1 MILKD
6 LITDVLDA
14 ADGTEIGKFISKK
27 NPSIKSITRANKDL
41 TMTFPV
47 MVSNTVDPVSAQLV
61 ARALERKFVTLT
73 QMLLSAISI
82 TSSKDAIDHLKNVHA
97 NLDLSSFFDVDD
109 YLAVSEES
117 TAMHIF
123 DADTVKA
130 VYEAFRQERLRAK
143 PVNHL
148 ITRPQ
153 TPVRPMK
160 EEFGEEYSDSLLT
173 SLGKA
178 RFAKAIDNGEFDPL
192 MKQYGQGKSLGQASR
207 DRERQT
213 RRELDQANKQNAD
226 LKNQHDAEIR
236 SLNKKYDDRE
246 ARHHRF
252 ASRALDR
259 YNNLRKTNSNLQ
271 SRIDALSAVRANNL
285 AKITKDQMDYKK
297 ANELQPTLLQIQ
309 FISTNDN
316 NDPITVDAYVGIKS
330 KIYCVD
336 SADIANHIVSK
347 RSYNFSLY
355 NLIKATS
362 GEIEFWRDFV
372 FAIKKAKIDAVSNT
386 NRGSSSKLWKVL
398 ERRALASKINR
409 FMSLRNDATAI
420 TTLVVSA
427 YDVEMLRKM
436 EDIDISNSRVA
447 RKLMDDYNLVGIVIV
462 DDSTESAKFIFDTGD
477 DEYEPYTFKTLK
489 REDKM
494 DYKQMIQLLA
504 GGR

>member
-6 LITDVLDA
+6 LITDVLDV
-14 ADGTEIGKFISKK
+14 ADNSEIGKFISKK

-47 MVSNTVDPVSAQLV
+47 MASNTVDPASAQLV
-61 ARALERKFVTLT
+61 GRALERKFVTLT

-82 TSSKDAIDHLKNVHA
+82 TSSKDAIDHLKNVHS

-109 YLAVSEES
+109 YLAISQEA
-117 TAMHIF
+117 TANHIF
-123 DADTVKA
+123 DAAEIKA
-130 VYEAFRQERLRAK
+130 VYEAFKQDRLHAKPINHLHESLMDDMMDRMRQDPKFNANVADARFNNLSDEDKARAVNLLNTDTATRNRDLTRQNRTLTQQLNDIERNEGRLRR
-143 PVNHL
+143 N
-148 ITRPQ
+148 
-153 TPVRPMK
+153 
-160 EEFGEEYSDSLLT
+160 F
-173 SLGKA
+173 A
-178 RFAKAIDNGEFDPL
+178 RTQSQSNRRINALQQNNNNL
-192 MKQYGQGKSLGQASR
+192 QAR
-207 DRERQT
+207 
-213 RRELDQANKQNAD
+213 LDDIHNN
-226 LKNQHDAEIR
+226 
-236 SLNKKYDDRE
+236 
-246 ARHHRF
+246 
-252 ASRALDR
+252 SRAGLT
-259 YNNLRKTNSNLQ
+259 K
-271 SRIDALSAVRANNL
+271 L
-285 AKITKDQMDYKK
+285 AKDQDYKK

-316 NDPITVDAYVGIKS
+316 NDPITVDAYVGIKT

-398 ERRALASKINR
+398 ERRAIASKLNR
-409 FMSLRNDATAI
+409 FMSARNDATAI
-420 TTLVVSA
+420 TTLMMSA

-436 EDIDISNSRVA
+436 EDIDISDSRVA

-477 DEYEPYTFKTLK
+477 DEYETYTFRTLK
-489 REDKM
+489 RDDKM

-504 GGR
+504 GGK

>member
-14 ADGTEIGKFISKK
+14 ADGTEVGKFISKK

-47 MVSNTVDPVSAQLV
+47 MVSNTVDPASAQLV
-61 ARALERKFVTLT
+61 SRALERKFVTLT

-82 TSSKDAIDHLKNVHA
+82 TNSKDAIDHLKNIHA
-97 NLDLSSFFDVDD
+97 NLDLTSFFDVDD
-109 YLAVSEES
+109 YLAVSQEA
-117 TAMHIF
+117 TANHIF
-123 DADTVKA
+123 DATEVKA
-130 VYEAFRQERLRAK
+130 VYEVFRQERLRAK
-143 PVNHL
+143 PLNHL
-148 ITRPQ
+148 H
-153 TPVRPMK
+153 
-160 EEFGEEYSDSLLT
+160 EFLSKDVTDAIAKQPGVAKNLSIKQWNGLSDDD
-173 SLGKA
+173 KA
-178 RFAKAIDNGEFDPL
+178 RVMRHYNSPTVT
-192 MKQYGQGKSLGQASR
+192 QNR
-207 DRERQT
+207 DLERQL
-213 RRELDQANKQNAD
+213 RAADQERNRLTN
-226 LKNQHDAEIR
+226 NF
-236 SLNKKYDDRE
+236 
-246 ARHHRF
+246 AR
-252 ASRALDR
+252 SRAMQNRRINAVQAD
-259 YNNLRKTNSNLQ
+259 NDALQ
-271 SRIDALSAVRANNL
+271 ARIDDLTAVRTNGISHL
-285 AKITKDQMDYKK
+285 AKDQDYKK

-316 NDPITVDAYVGIKS
+316 NDPITVDAYVGIKT

-409 FMSLRNDATAI
+409 FMSARNDATAI
-420 TTLVVSA
+420 TTLMVSA

-436 EDIDISNSRVA
+436 EDIDISDSRVA

-462 DDSTESAKFIFDTGD
+462 DDSTESAKIIFDTGD

-489 REDKM
+489 RDDKM

-504 GGR
+504 GGK

>member
-6 LITDVLDA
+6 LITDVLDV
-14 ADGTEIGKFISKK
+14 ADNSEIGKFISKK

-47 MVSNTVDPVSAQLV
+47 MVSNTVDPASAQLV
-61 ARALERKFVTLT
+61 SRALERKFVTLT

-82 TSSKDAIDHLKNVHA
+82 TSSKDAIDHLKNVHS
-97 NLDLSSFFDVDD
+97 NLDLSSLFDVDD
-109 YLAVSEES
+109 YLAISQEA
-117 TAMHIF
+117 TANHIF
-123 DADTVKA
+123 DAAEIKA
-130 VYEAFRQERLRAK
+130 VYETFRQERLHAK
-143 PVNHL
+143 PLSHL
-148 ITRPQ
+148 H
-153 TPVRPMK
+153 
-160 EEFGEEYSDSLLT
+160 EFLSKDVTDAIARQPRVAGNIANRKFNDLSDED
-173 SLGKA
+173 
-178 RFAKAIDNGEFDPL
+178 KAIAMNYYGSDTVTRNKALE
-192 MKQYGQGKSLGQASR
+192 KQNKSLTQQLK
-207 DRERQT
+207 DIER
-213 RRELDQANKQNAD
+213 ANSKLSN
-226 LKNQHDAEIR
+226 
-236 SLNKKYDDRE
+236 S
-246 ARHHRF
+246 
-252 ASRALDR
+252 
-259 YNNLRKTNSNLQ
+259 NSNLQ
-271 SRIDALSAVRANNL
+271 SRLDDIRNNSRAGL
-285 AKITKDQMDYKK
+285 VKLGKDQDYKK

-316 NDPITVDAYVGIKS
+316 NDPITVDAYVGIKT

-409 FMSLRNDATAI
+409 FMSARNDATAI
-420 TTLVVSA
+420 TTLMMSA

-436 EDIDISNSRVA
+436 EDIDISDSRVA

-462 DDSTESAKFIFDTGD
+462 DDSTESAKIIFDTGD

-489 REDKM
+489 RDDKM

-504 GGR
+504 GGK

>member
-14 ADGTEIGKFISKK
+14 ADGTEIGKFVSKK

-82 TSSKDAIDHLKNVHA
+82 TSSKDAIDHLKNIHA

-109 YLAVSEES
+109 YLAVSEEA

-143 PVNHL
+143 PLNHL
-148 ITRPQ
+148 HEFLSKDVTDAIAKQPGVATNLAIKQ
-153 TPVRPMK
+153 WNDLDDDGKVRVMRYYNSPTVTKNK
-160 EEFGEEYSDSLLT
+160 EYEKKLSAADQEKNRLT
-173 SLGKA
+173 SN
-178 RFAKAIDNGEFDPL
+178 FAK
-192 MKQYGQGKSLGQASR
+192 
-207 DRERQT
+207 
-213 RRELDQANKQNAD
+213 
-226 LKNQHDAEIR
+226 
-236 SLNKKYDDRE
+236 
-246 ARHHRF
+246 
-252 ASRALDR
+252 SRAMQNR
-259 YNNLRKTNSNLQ
+259 KMNNIQAANDALQ
-271 SRIDALSAVRANNL
+271 ARIDDLTAVRANRIS
-285 AKITKDQMDYKK
+285 KVTKDQMDYKK

>member
-6 LITDVLDA
+6 LITDVLDV
-14 ADGTEIGKFISKK
+14 ADNSEIGKFISKK

-47 MVSNTVDPVSAQLV
+47 MVSNTVDPASAQLV
-61 ARALERKFVTLT
+61 SRALERKFVTLT

-82 TSSKDAIDHLKNVHA
+82 TSSKDAIDHLKNVHS
-97 NLDLSSFFDVDD
+97 NLDLSSLFDVDD
-109 YLAVSEES
+109 YLAVSQEA
-117 TAMHIF
+117 TANHIF
-123 DADTVKA
+123 DAAEIKA
-130 VYEAFRQERLRAK
+130 VYEAFRQERLHAK
-143 PVNHL
+143 PINHL
-148 ITRPQ
+148 RESLMDDMMDRMRQDPKFNANIADARFN
-153 TPVRPMK
+153 K
-160 EEFGEEYSDSLLT
+160 LSDED
-173 SLGKA
+173 KA
-178 RFAKAIDNGEFDPL
+178 RAVNLLNTDTATRNRDLTRQNKTLTQQLNDIERNEGRMRRNFART
-192 MKQYGQGKSLGQASR
+192 QAQSNR
-207 DRERQT
+207 RINDLRQSN
-213 RRELDQANKQNAD
+213 D
-226 LKNQHDAEIR
+226 
-236 SLNKKYDDRE
+236 
-246 ARHHRF
+246 
-252 ASRALDR
+252 
-259 YNNLRKTNSNLQ
+259 NLQ
-271 SRIDALSAVRANNL
+271 SRLDDIRNNTRAGLTKL
-285 AKITKDQMDYKK
+285 AKDQDYKK

-316 NDPITVDAYVGIKS
+316 NDPITVDAYVGIKT

-386 NRGSSSKLWKVL
+386 HRGSSSKLWKVL

-409 FMSLRNDATAI
+409 FMSARNDATAI
-420 TTLVVSA
+420 TTLMVSA

-436 EDIDISNSRVA
+436 EDIDISDSRVA

-462 DDSTESAKFIFDTGD
+462 DDSTESAKIIFDTGD

-489 REDKM
+489 RDDKM

-504 GGR
+504 GGK

>member
-14 ADGTEIGKFISKK
+14 ADGTEVGKFISKK

-47 MVSNTVDPVSAQLV
+47 MVSNTVDPASAQLV
-61 ARALERKFVTLT
+61 SRALERKFVTLT

-82 TSSKDAIDHLKNVHA
+82 TNSKDAIDHLKNIHA
-97 NLDLSSFFDVDD
+97 NLDLTSFFDVDD
-109 YLAVSEES
+109 YLAVSQEA
-117 TAMHIF
+117 TANHIF
-123 DADTVKA
+123 DADTIKA
-130 VYEAFRQERLRAK
+130 VYESFRQERLHSK
-143 PVNHL
+143 PLNHL
-148 ITRPQ
+148 RESLMDDMMDRMRQDPKFNAN
-153 TPVRPMK
+153 VADAR
-160 EEFGEEYSDSLLT
+160 FNNLSDDD
-173 SLGKA
+173 KA
-178 RFAKAIDNGEFDPL
+178 RAVNLLNTDAATRNRDLTRQNRTLTQQLNDIERNEGRMRRNFART
-192 MKQYGQGKSLGQASR
+192 QAQSNR
-207 DRERQT
+207 RINDLRQ
-213 RRELDQANKQNAD
+213 
-226 LKNQHDAEIR
+226 
-236 SLNKKYDDRE
+236 S
-246 ARHHRF
+246 
-252 ASRALDR
+252 
-259 YNNLRKTNSNLQ
+259 NNNLQ
-271 SRIDALSAVRANNL
+271 SRLDDIRNNTRAGLTKL
-285 AKITKDQMDYKK
+285 AKDQDYKK

-316 NDPITVDAYVGIKS
+316 NDPITVDAYVGIKT

-386 NRGSSSKLWKVL
+386 HRGSSSKLWKVL

-409 FMSLRNDATAI
+409 FMSARNDATAI
-420 TTLVVSA
+420 TTLMVSA

-436 EDIDISNSRVA
+436 EDIDISDSRVA

-462 DDSTESAKFIFDTGD
+462 DDSTESAKIIFDTGD

-489 REDKM
+489 RDDKM

-504 GGR
+504 GGK

>member
-14 ADGTEIGKFISKK
+14 ADGTEVGKFISKK

-47 MVSNTVDPVSAQLV
+47 MVSNTVDPASAQLV
-61 ARALERKFVTLT
+61 SRALERKFVTLT

-82 TSSKDAIDHLKNVHA
+82 TNSKDAIDHLKNIHA
-97 NLDLSSFFDVDD
+97 NLDLTSFFDVDD
-109 YLAVSEES
+109 YLAVSQEA
-117 TAMHIF
+117 TANHIF
-123 DADTVKA
+123 DADTIKA
-130 VYEAFRQERLRAK
+130 VYEAFRQERLHAK
-143 PVNHL
+143 PLNHL
-148 ITRPQ
+148 R
-153 TPVRPMK
+153 
-160 EEFGEEYSDSLLT
+160 ESLMDDMM
-173 SLGKA
+173 A
-178 RFAKAIDNGEFDPL
+178 QMRQDPNFNTAV
-192 MKQYGQGKSLGQASR
+192 ASN
-207 DRERQT
+207 T
-213 RRELDQANKQNAD
+213 
-226 LKNQHDAEIR
+226 
-236 SLNKKYDDRE
+236 
-246 ARHHRF
+246 F
-252 ASRALDR
+252 
-259 YNNLRKTNSNLQ
+259 NNLSDDDKLRAVRMLDTDTATRNRDLSNQNRDLNQRLRDIERNEGRMRRNFARTQAQSNRRINDLRQSNNNLQ
-271 SRIDALSAVRANNL
+271 SRLDDIRNNTRAGL
-285 AKITKDQMDYKK
+285 AKLGKDQDYKK

-316 NDPITVDAYVGIKS
+316 NDPITVDAYVGIKT

-386 NRGSSSKLWKVL
+386 HRGSSSKLWKVL

-409 FMSLRNDATAI
+409 FMSARNDATAI
-420 TTLVVSA
+420 TTLMMSA

-436 EDIDISNSRVA
+436 EDIDISDSRVA

-462 DDSTESAKFIFDTGD
+462 DDSTESAKIIFDTGD

-489 REDKM
+489 RDDKM

-504 GGR
+504 GGK

>member
-6 LITDVLDA
+6 LITDVLDV
-14 ADGTEIGKFISKK
+14 ADNSEIGKFISKK

-47 MVSNTVDPVSAQLV
+47 MASNTVDPASAQLV
-61 ARALERKFVTLT
+61 SRALERKFVTLT

-82 TSSKDAIDHLKNVHA
+82 TNSKDAIDHLKNVHS
-97 NLDLSSFFDVDD
+97 NLDLSSLFDVDD
-109 YLAVSEES
+109 YLAVSQEA
-117 TAMHIF
+117 TANHIF
-123 DADTVKA
+123 DATEIKA
-130 VYEAFRQERLRAK
+130 VYEAFRQERLHAK
-143 PVNHL
+143 PINHL
-148 ITRPQ
+148 RESLMDDMMSRMRKDPKFNTAIANKKFNDLPDEDK
-153 TPVRPMK
+153 VRAVK
-160 EEFGEEYSDSLLT
+160 LLNT
-173 SLGKA
+173 DTASRNKA
-178 RFAKAIDNGEFDPL
+178 LE
-192 MKQYGQGKSLGQASR
+192 KQNKSLTQQLKDIER
-207 DRERQT
+207 DNSK
-213 RRELDQANKQNAD
+213 L
-226 LKNQHDAEIR
+226 
-236 SLNKKYDDRE
+236 S
-246 ARHHRF
+246 
-252 ASRALDR
+252 
-259 YNNLRKTNSNLQ
+259 NSNSSLQ
-271 SRIDALSAVRANNL
+271 SRLDDIRNNTRAGLTKL
-285 AKITKDQMDYKK
+285 AKDQDYKK

-316 NDPITVDAYVGIKS
+316 NDPITVDAYVGIKT

-409 FMSLRNDATAI
+409 FMSARNDATAI
-420 TTLVVSA
+420 TTLMVSA

-436 EDIDISNSRVA
+436 EDIDISDSRVA

-462 DDSTESAKFIFDTGD
+462 DDSTESAKIIFDTGD

-489 REDKM
+489 RDDKM

-504 GGR
+504 GGK

>member
-6 LITDVLDA
+6 LITDVLDV
-14 ADGTEIGKFISKK
+14 ADNSEIGKFISKK

-47 MVSNTVDPVSAQLV
+47 MASNTVDPASAQLV
-61 ARALERKFVTLT
+61 SRALERKFVTLT

-82 TSSKDAIDHLKNVHA
+82 TSSKDAIDHLKNVHS
-97 NLDLSSFFDVDD
+97 NLDLSSLFDVDD
-109 YLAVSEES
+109 YLAISQEA
-117 TAMHIF
+117 TANHIF
-123 DADTVKA
+123 DADTIKA
-130 VYEAFRQERLRAK
+130 VYESFRQERLHAK
-143 PVNHL
+143 PINHL
-148 ITRPQ
+148 RESLMDDMMSRTRKDPKFNTAITNKKFNDLPDEDK
-153 TPVRPMK
+153 VRAVK
-160 EEFGEEYSDSLLT
+160 LLNT
-173 SLGKA
+173 DTASRNKA
-178 RFAKAIDNGEFDPL
+178 LE
-192 MKQYGQGKSLGQASR
+192 KQNKSLTQQLKDIER
-207 DRERQT
+207 DNSK
-213 RRELDQANKQNAD
+213 L
-226 LKNQHDAEIR
+226 
-236 SLNKKYDDRE
+236 S
-246 ARHHRF
+246 
-252 ASRALDR
+252 
-259 YNNLRKTNSNLQ
+259 NSNSSLQ
-271 SRIDALSAVRANNL
+271 SRLDDIRNNTRAGLVKL
-285 AKITKDQMDYKK
+285 AKDQDYKK

-316 NDPITVDAYVGIKS
+316 NDPITVDAYVGIKT

-386 NRGSSSKLWKVL
+386 HRGSSSKLWKVL

-409 FMSLRNDATAI
+409 FMSARNDATAI
-420 TTLVVSA
+420 TTLMVSA

-436 EDIDISNSRVA
+436 EDIDISDSRVA

-462 DDSTESAKFIFDTGD
+462 DDSTESAKIIFDTGD

-489 REDKM
+489 RDDKM

-504 GGR
+504 GGK

>member
-14 ADGTEIGKFISKK
+14 ADGTEIGKFVSKK

-143 PVNHL
+143 PINHL
-148 ITRPQ
+148 RESLMDDMMAQMRQNSDFNTAVVNNRFNNLSDNDKLRAVRLIDTDTATRNRDLHNQ
-153 TPVRPMK
+153 NRDLTHQVR
-160 EEFGEEYSDSLLT
+160 
-173 SLGKA
+173 
-178 RFAKAIDNGEFDPL
+178 
-192 MKQYGQGKSLGQASR
+192 
-207 DRERQT
+207 
-213 RRELDQANKQNAD
+213 D
-226 LKNQHDAEIR
+226 LRGN
-236 SLNKKYDDRE
+236 E
-246 ARHHRF
+246 ARMRGNF
-252 ASRALDR
+252 TRNQRRMNDRMRALQQS
-259 YNNLRKTNSNLQ
+259 NNNLQ
-271 SRIDALSAVRANNL
+271 SRLDDMRNNTRAGL
-285 AKITKDQMDYKK
+285 ANVSKDQMDYKK
-297 ANELQPTLLQIQ
+297 ANELQPTLLKIQ

>member
-14 ADGTEIGKFISKK
+14 ADGTEVGKFISKK

-47 MVSNTVDPVSAQLV
+47 MVSNTVDPASAQLV
-61 ARALERKFVTLT
+61 SRALERKFVTLT

-82 TSSKDAIDHLKNVHA
+82 TSSKDAIDHLKNIHS
-97 NLDLSSFFDVDD
+97 NLDLTSLFDVDD
-109 YLAVSEES
+109 YLAVSQEA
-117 TAMHIF
+117 TANHIF
-123 DADTVKA
+123 DAVEVKA

-143 PVNHL
+143 PINHL

-153 TPVRPMK
+153 TPTRPMK
-160 EEFGEEYSDSLLT
+160 EEFGEEYTKDQLNA
-173 SLGKA
+173 LGTALALKDIKDGKHDFSGYFQGRTQVRDA
-178 RFAKAIDNGEFDPL
+178 R
-192 MKQYGQGKSLGQASR
+192 LGQHRAEHERDAARQQALANDERARRIVQAGSR
-207 DRERQT
+207 
-213 RRELDQANKQNAD
+213 
-226 LKNQHDAEIR
+226 
-236 SLNKKYDDRE
+236 
-246 ARHHRF
+246 
-252 ASRALDR
+252 R
-259 YNNLRKTNSNLQ
+259 YNRMRQDRDNLQ
-271 SRIDALSAVRANNL
+271 SRIDDLTAVRTNGISHL
-285 AKITKDQMDYKK
+285 AKDQDYKK

-316 NDPITVDAYVGIKS
+316 NDPITVDAYVGIKT

-386 NRGSSSKLWKVL
+386 HRGSSSKLWKVL

-409 FMSLRNDATAI
+409 FMSARNDATAI
-420 TTLVVSA
+420 TTLMVSA

-436 EDIDISNSRVA
+436 EDIDISDSRVA

-462 DDSTESAKFIFDTGD
+462 DDSTESAKIIFDTGD

-489 REDKM
+489 RDDKM

-504 GGR
+504 GGK

>member
-82 TSSKDAIDHLKNVHA
+82 TSSKDAIDHLKNIHA

-109 YLAVSEES
+109 YLAVSEEA

-143 PVNHL
+143 PINHL
-148 ITRPQ
+148 NTRPQ
-153 TPVRPMK
+153 TPTRPMK
-160 EEFGEEYSDSLLT
+160 EEFGEEYTDSQLDA
-173 SLGKA
+173 LGRA
-178 RFAKAIDNGEFDPL
+178 LAIRDIQNGEHNFATYMHGRTQIKDARL
-192 MKQYGQGKSLGQASR
+192 AQHKAEHDRDAAQQRANDNDERARRIVQAGSRRYNRMRNSR
-207 DRERQT
+207 D
-213 RRELDQANKQNAD
+213 A
-226 LKNQHDAEIR
+226 
-236 SLNKKYDDRE
+236 
-246 ARHHRF
+246 
-252 ASRALDR
+252 
-259 YNNLRKTNSNLQ
+259 LQ
-271 SRIDALSAVRANNL
+271 SRVDDLTAVRAN
-285 AKITKDQMDYKK
+285 KISKVTKDQMDYKK

-336 SADIANHIVSK
+336 SVDIANHIVSK

>member
-82 TSSKDAIDHLKNVHA
+82 TSSKDAIDHLKNIHA

-109 YLAVSEES
+109 YLAVSEEA

-143 PVNHL
+143 PINHL
-148 ITRPQ
+148 ITKLQ

-160 EEFGEEYSDSLLT
+160 EEFGEEYTDSQLDA
-173 SLGKA
+173 LGRALAIKNIQAGKYDFSKYYHGSNQLRDARYKQHKA
-178 RFAKAIDNGEFDPL
+178 EHERDAAQQQAADNDERARRIV
-192 MKQYGQGKSLGQASR
+192 QAGSRRYNSMRQSR
-207 DRERQT
+207 D
-213 RRELDQANKQNAD
+213 
-226 LKNQHDAEIR
+226 
-236 SLNKKYDDRE
+236 
-246 ARHHRF
+246 
-252 ASRALDR
+252 
-259 YNNLRKTNSNLQ
+259 NLQ
-271 SRIDALSAVRANNL
+271 SRVDALTNVRTSGISYL
-285 AKITKDQMDYKK
+285 AKDQDYKK
-297 ANELQPTLLQIQ
+297 SNELQPTLLQIQ

-336 SADIANHIVSK
+336 SADIANHIISK

>member
-14 ADGTEIGKFISKK
+14 ADGTEVGKFISKK

-47 MVSNTVDPVSAQLV
+47 MASNTVDPASAQLV
-61 ARALERKFVTLT
+61 SRALERKFVTLT

-82 TSSKDAIDHLKNVHA
+82 TSSKDAIDHLKNVHS
-97 NLDLSSFFDVDD
+97 NLDLSGLFDVDD
-109 YLAVSEES
+109 YLAVSQEA
-117 TAMHIF
+117 TANHIF
-123 DADTVKA
+123 DATEIKA

-143 PVNHL
+143 PLNHL
-148 ITRPQ
+148 H
-153 TPVRPMK
+153 
-160 EEFGEEYSDSLLT
+160 EFLSKDVTDAIAKQPSVAKNLNIKQWNGLSDDD
-173 SLGKA
+173 KA
-178 RFAKAIDNGEFDPL
+178 RVMRHYNSPTVTQNKDL
-192 MKQYGQGKSLGQASR
+192 
-207 DRERQT
+207 ERQL
-213 RRELDQANKQNAD
+213 RAADQERNRLTN
-226 LKNQHDAEIR
+226 NF
-236 SLNKKYDDRE
+236 
-246 ARHHRF
+246 AR
-252 ASRALDR
+252 SRAMQNRRINAVQAD
-259 YNNLRKTNSNLQ
+259 NDALQ
-271 SRIDALSAVRANNL
+271 ARIDDLTAVRTNGISHL
-285 AKITKDQMDYKK
+285 AKDQDYKK

-316 NDPITVDAYVGIKS
+316 NDPITVDAYVGIKT

-386 NRGSSSKLWKVL
+386 HRGSSSKLWKVL

-409 FMSLRNDATAI
+409 FMSARNDATAI
-420 TTLVVSA
+420 TTLMVSA

-436 EDIDISNSRVA
+436 EDIDISDSRVA

-462 DDSTESAKFIFDTGD
+462 DDSTESAKIIFDTGD

-489 REDKM
+489 RDDKM

-504 GGR
+504 GGK

>member
-6 LITDVLDA
+6 LITDVLDV
-14 ADGTEIGKFISKK
+14 ADNSEIGKFISKK

-47 MVSNTVDPVSAQLV
+47 MVSNTVDPASAQLV
-61 ARALERKFVTLT
+61 SRALERKFVTLT

-82 TSSKDAIDHLKNVHA
+82 TSSKDAIDHLKNVHS
-97 NLDLSSFFDVDD
+97 NLDLSSLFDVDD
-109 YLAVSEES
+109 YLAISQEA
-117 TAMHIF
+117 TANHIF
-123 DADTVKA
+123 DAAEIKA
-130 VYEAFRQERLRAK
+130 VYEAFRQERLHAK
-143 PVNHL
+143 PLSHL
-148 ITRPQ
+148 H
-153 TPVRPMK
+153 
-160 EEFGEEYSDSLLT
+160 EFLSKDVTDAIARQPRVAGNIANRKFNDLSDED
-173 SLGKA
+173 KA
-178 RFAKAIDNGEFDPL
+178 RAMNYYGSDTVTRNKALE
-192 MKQYGQGKSLGQASR
+192 KQNKSLTQQLK
-207 DRERQT
+207 DIER
-213 RRELDQANKQNAD
+213 ANSKLSN
-226 LKNQHDAEIR
+226 
-236 SLNKKYDDRE
+236 S
-246 ARHHRF
+246 
-252 ASRALDR
+252 
-259 YNNLRKTNSNLQ
+259 NSNLQ
-271 SRIDALSAVRANNL
+271 SRLDDIRNNSRAGL
-285 AKITKDQMDYKK
+285 VKLGKDQDYKK

-316 NDPITVDAYVGIKS
+316 NDPITVDAYVGIKT

-398 ERRALASKINR
+398 ERSALASKINR
-409 FMSLRNDATAI
+409 FMSARNDATAI
-420 TTLVVSA
+420 TTLMMSA

-436 EDIDISNSRVA
+436 EDIDISDSRVA

-462 DDSTESAKFIFDTGD
+462 DDSTESAKIIFDTGD

-489 REDKM
+489 RDDKM

-504 GGR
+504 GGK

>member
-109 YLAVSEES
+109 YLAVSEEA

-143 PVNHL
+143 PLNHL
-148 ITRPQ
+148 H
-153 TPVRPMK
+153 
-160 EEFGEEYSDSLLT
+160 EFLSKDVTDAIAKQPSVANNLAVKQWNDLSDDD
-173 SLGKA
+173 KA
-178 RFAKAIDNGEFDPL
+178 RVMKHYNSPTVTQNRDYERRLRAADQERNRLTNNFA
-192 MKQYGQGKSLGQASR
+192 R
-207 DRERQT
+207 
-213 RRELDQANKQNAD
+213 
-226 LKNQHDAEIR
+226 
-236 SLNKKYDDRE
+236 
-246 ARHHRF
+246 
-252 ASRALDR
+252 SRAMQNRRINDIQAA
-259 YNNLRKTNSNLQ
+259 NNALQ
-271 SRIDALSAVRANNL
+271 ARIDDLTAVRAN
-285 AKITKDQMDYKK
+285 KISKVTKDQMDYKK

>member
-109 YLAVSEES
+109 YLAVSEEA

-123 DADTVKA
+123 DAETVKA

-143 PVNHL
+143 PLNHL
-148 ITRPQ
+148 H
-153 TPVRPMK
+153 
-160 EEFGEEYSDSLLT
+160 EFLSKDVTDAIAKQPGVANNLAIKQWNDLSDDD
-173 SLGKA
+173 KA
-178 RFAKAIDNGEFDPL
+178 RV
-192 MKQYGQGKSLGQASR
+192 MKHYNSPTVTQNRDYERRLRAADQER
-207 DRERQT
+207 DRLT
-213 RRELDQANKQNAD
+213 NNF
-226 LKNQHDAEIR
+226 
-236 SLNKKYDDRE
+236 
-246 ARHHRF
+246 AR
-252 ASRALDR
+252 SRAMQNR
-259 YNNLRKTNSNLQ
+259 RMNNIQAANDALQ
-271 SRIDALSAVRANNL
+271 ARIDDLTAVRAN
-285 AKITKDQMDYKK
+285 KISKVTKDQMDYKK

>member
-14 ADGTEIGKFISKK
+14 ADGTEVGKFISKK

-47 MVSNTVDPVSAQLV
+47 MVSNTVDPASAQLV
-61 ARALERKFVTLT
+61 SRALERKFVTLT

-82 TSSKDAIDHLKNVHA
+82 TSSKDAIDHLKNIHS
-97 NLDLSSFFDVDD
+97 NLDLTSLFDVDD
-109 YLAVSEES
+109 YLAVSQEA
-117 TAMHIF
+117 TANHIF
-123 DADTVKA
+123 DATEIKA

-143 PVNHL
+143 PLNHL
-148 ITRPQ
+148 H
-153 TPVRPMK
+153 
-160 EEFGEEYSDSLLT
+160 EFLSKDVTDAIAKQPGVAKNLSIKQWNGLSDED
-173 SLGKA
+173 KA
-178 RFAKAIDNGEFDPL
+178 RVMRHYNSPTVT
-192 MKQYGQGKSLGQASR
+192 QNR
-207 DRERQT
+207 DLERQL
-213 RRELDQANKQNAD
+213 RAADQERNRLTN
-226 LKNQHDAEIR
+226 NF
-236 SLNKKYDDRE
+236 
-246 ARHHRF
+246 AR
-252 ASRALDR
+252 SRAMQNRRINAVQAD
-259 YNNLRKTNSNLQ
+259 NDALQ
-271 SRIDALSAVRANNL
+271 ARIDDLTAVRTNGISHL
-285 AKITKDQMDYKK
+285 AKDQDYKK

-316 NDPITVDAYVGIKS
+316 NDPITVDAYVGIKT

-386 NRGSSSKLWKVL
+386 HRGSSSKLWKVL

-409 FMSLRNDATAI
+409 FMSARNDATAI
-420 TTLVVSA
+420 TTLMVSA

-436 EDIDISNSRVA
+436 EDIDISDSRVA

-462 DDSTESAKFIFDTGD
+462 DDSTESAKIIFDTGD

-489 REDKM
+489 RDDKM

-504 GGR
+504 GGK

>member
-14 ADGTEIGKFISKK
+14 ADGTEIGKFVSKK

-82 TSSKDAIDHLKNVHA
+82 TSSKDAIDHLKNIHA

-109 YLAVSEES
+109 YLAVSEEA

-143 PVNHL
+143 PINHL

-153 TPVRPMK
+153 TLVRPMK
-160 EEFGEEYSDSLLT
+160 EEFGEEYPDSLLDF
-173 SLGKA
+173 LGRGKM
-178 RFAKAIDNGEFDPL
+178 AKDLADGKYDFKP
-192 MKQYGQGKSLGQASR
+192 YAQGKSVIQKATYAQHKAEHERDAAQQQAADSDERARRIVQAGSRRYNRMRQSR
-207 DRERQT
+207 DNLKT
-213 RRELDQANKQNAD
+213 RVNALTD
-226 LKNQHDAEIR
+226 
-236 SLNKKYDDRE
+236 
-246 ARHHRF
+246 
-252 ASRALDR
+252 
-259 YNNLRKTNSNLQ
+259 
-271 SRIDALSAVRANNL
+271 VRTSGISYL
-285 AKITKDQMDYKK
+285 AKDQDYKK
-297 ANELQPTLLQIQ
+297 SNELQPTLLQIQ
-309 FISTNDN
+309 FISTNEN
-316 NDPITVDAYVGIKS
+316 NDPIKVDAYVGIKS

-489 REDKM
+489 RDDKM

>member
-14 ADGTEIGKFISKK
+14 ADGTEVGKFISKK

-47 MVSNTVDPVSAQLV
+47 MVSNTVDPASAQLV
-61 ARALERKFVTLT
+61 SRALERKFVTLT

-82 TSSKDAIDHLKNVHA
+82 TSSKDAIDHLKNIHS
-97 NLDLSSFFDVDD
+97 NLDLTSLFDVDD
-109 YLAVSEES
+109 YLAVSQEA
-117 TAMHIF
+117 TANHIF
-123 DADTVKA
+123 DAAEIKA
-130 VYEAFRQERLRAK
+130 VYEVFRQEHLRAK
-143 PVNHL
+143 PLNHL
-148 ITRPQ
+148 H
-153 TPVRPMK
+153 
-160 EEFGEEYSDSLLT
+160 EFLSKDVTDAIAKQPGVAKNLSIKQWNGLSDED
-173 SLGKA
+173 KA
-178 RFAKAIDNGEFDPL
+178 RVMRHYNSPTVT
-192 MKQYGQGKSLGQASR
+192 QNR
-207 DRERQT
+207 DLERQL
-213 RRELDQANKQNAD
+213 RAADQERNRLTN
-226 LKNQHDAEIR
+226 NF
-236 SLNKKYDDRE
+236 
-246 ARHHRF
+246 AR
-252 ASRALDR
+252 SRAMQNRRINAVQADNDR
-259 YNNLRKTNSNLQ
+259 LQ
-271 SRIDALSAVRANNL
+271 ARIDDLTAVRTNGISHL
-285 AKITKDQMDYKK
+285 AKDQDYKK

-316 NDPITVDAYVGIKS
+316 NDPITVDAYVGIKT

-409 FMSLRNDATAI
+409 FMSARNDATAI
-420 TTLVVSA
+420 TTLMMSA

-436 EDIDISNSRVA
+436 EDIDISDSRVA

-462 DDSTESAKFIFDTGD
+462 DDSTESAKIIFDTGD

-489 REDKM
+489 RDDKM

-504 GGR
+504 GGK

>member
-6 LITDVLDA
+6 LITDVLDV
-14 ADGTEIGKFISKK
+14 ADNSEIGKFISKK

-47 MVSNTVDPVSAQLV
+47 MVSNTVDPASAQLV
-61 ARALERKFVTLT
+61 SRALERKFVTLT

-82 TSSKDAIDHLKNVHA
+82 TSSKDAIDHLKNVHS
-97 NLDLSSFFDVDD
+97 NLDLSSLFDVDD
-109 YLAVSEES
+109 YLAISQEA
-117 TAMHIF
+117 TANHIF
-123 DADTVKA
+123 DAAEIKA

-143 PVNHL
+143 PLSHL
-148 ITRPQ
+148 H
-153 TPVRPMK
+153 
-160 EEFGEEYSDSLLT
+160 EFLSKDVTDAIARQPRVAGNIANRKFNDLSDED
-173 SLGKA
+173 KA
-178 RFAKAIDNGEFDPL
+178 RAMNY
-192 MKQYGQGKSLGQASR
+192 YGSDTVTRNKSL
-207 DRERQT
+207 E
-213 RRELDQANKQNAD
+213 KQNKSLTQQ
-226 LKNQHDAEIR
+226 LKDIE
-236 SLNKKYDDRE
+236 
-246 ARHHRF
+246 
-252 ASRALDR
+252 RANSKLS
-259 YNNLRKTNSNLQ
+259 NSNSSLQ
-271 SRIDALSAVRANNL
+271 SRLDDIRNNSRADLTKL
-285 AKITKDQMDYKK
+285 AKDQDYKK

-316 NDPITVDAYVGIKS
+316 NDPITVDAYVGIKT

-409 FMSLRNDATAI
+409 FMSARNDATAI
-420 TTLVVSA
+420 TTLMMSA
-427 YDVEMLRKM
+427 YDVEMLRKL
-436 EDIDISNSRVA
+436 EDIDISDSRVA

-462 DDSTESAKFIFDTGD
+462 DDSTESAKIIFDTGD

-489 REDKM
+489 RDDKM

-504 GGR
+504 GGK

>member
-14 ADGTEIGKFISKK
+14 ADGTEVGKFISKK

-47 MVSNTVDPVSAQLV
+47 MVSNTVDPASAQLV
-61 ARALERKFVTLT
+61 SRALERKFVTLT

-82 TSSKDAIDHLKNVHA
+82 TNSKDAIDHLKNIHA
-97 NLDLSSFFDVDD
+97 NLDLTSFFDVDD
-109 YLAVSEES
+109 YLAVSQEA
-117 TAMHIF
+117 TANHIF
-123 DADTVKA
+123 DATEVKA

-143 PVNHL
+143 PINHL
-148 ITRPQ
+148 H
-153 TPVRPMK
+153 
-160 EEFGEEYSDSLLT
+160 ESLMDDMM
-173 SLGKA
+173 A
-178 RFAKAIDNGEFDPL
+178 QMRQDPNFNTAV
-192 MKQYGQGKSLGQASR
+192 ASN
-207 DRERQT
+207 T
-213 RRELDQANKQNAD
+213 
-226 LKNQHDAEIR
+226 
-236 SLNKKYDDRE
+236 
-246 ARHHRF
+246 F
-252 ASRALDR
+252 
-259 YNNLRKTNSNLQ
+259 NNLSDDDKLRAVRMLDTDTATRNRDLSNQNRDLNQRLRDIEHNEGRMRRNFARTQAQSNRRINDLRQSNNNLQ
-271 SRIDALSAVRANNL
+271 SRLDDIRNNTRAGL
-285 AKITKDQMDYKK
+285 AKLGKDQDYKK

-316 NDPITVDAYVGIKS
+316 NDPITVDAYVGIKT

-386 NRGSSSKLWKVL
+386 HRGSSSKLWKVL

-409 FMSLRNDATAI
+409 FMSARNDATAI
-420 TTLVVSA
+420 TTLMVSA

-436 EDIDISNSRVA
+436 EDIDISDSRVA

-462 DDSTESAKFIFDTGD
+462 DDSTESAKIIFDTGD

-489 REDKM
+489 RDDKM

-504 GGR
+504 GGK

>member
-6 LITDVLDA
+6 LITDVLDV
-14 ADGTEIGKFISKK
+14 ADNSEIGKFISKK

-47 MVSNTVDPVSAQLV
+47 MASNTVDPASAQLV
-61 ARALERKFVTLT
+61 SRALERKFVTLT

-82 TSSKDAIDHLKNVHA
+82 TSSKDAIDHLKNVHS
-97 NLDLSSFFDVDD
+97 NLDLSSLFDVDD
-109 YLAVSEES
+109 YLAVSQEA
-117 TAMHIF
+117 TANHIF
-123 DADTVKA
+123 DAAEIKA
-130 VYEAFRQERLRAK
+130 VYEAFRQERLHAK
-143 PVNHL
+143 PLNHL
-148 ITRPQ
+148 HEFNKDITDAIARQPRVAANIANRKFNDL
-153 TPVRPMK
+153 PDEDKVRAMNYYGSDTVSRNK
-160 EEFGEEYSDSLLT
+160 ELS
-173 SLGKA
+173 
-178 RFAKAIDNGEFDPL
+178 RQN
-192 MKQYGQGKSLGQASR
+192 KSLVQQLKDIER
-207 DRERQT
+207 D
-213 RRELDQANKQNAD
+213 NSK
-226 LKNQHDAEIR
+226 
-236 SLNKKYDDRE
+236 LNN
-246 ARHHRF
+246 
-252 ASRALDR
+252 S
-259 YNNLRKTNSNLQ
+259 NSNLQ
-271 SRIDALSAVRANNL
+271 SRLDDIRNNTRAGLVKL
-285 AKITKDQMDYKK
+285 AKDQDYKK

-316 NDPITVDAYVGIKS
+316 NDPITVDAYVGIKT

-386 NRGSSSKLWKVL
+386 HRGSSSKLWKVL

-409 FMSLRNDATAI
+409 FMSARNDATAI
-420 TTLVVSA
+420 TTLMVSA

-436 EDIDISNSRVA
+436 EDIDISDSRVA

-462 DDSTESAKFIFDTGD
+462 DDSTESAKIIFDTGD

-489 REDKM
+489 RDDKM

-504 GGR
+504 GGK

>member
-6 LITDVLDA
+6 LITDVLDV
-14 ADGTEIGKFISKK
+14 ADNSEIGKFISKK

-47 MVSNTVDPVSAQLV
+47 MASNTVDPASAQLV
-61 ARALERKFVTLT
+61 SRALERKFVTLT

-82 TSSKDAIDHLKNVHA
+82 TSSKDAIDHLKNVHS
-97 NLDLSSFFDVDD
+97 NLDLSSLFDVDD
-109 YLAVSEES
+109 YLAISQEA
-117 TAMHIF
+117 TANHIF
-123 DADTVKA
+123 DATEIKA
-130 VYEAFRQERLRAK
+130 VYEAFRQERLHAK
-143 PVNHL
+143 PINHL
-148 ITRPQ
+148 RESLMDDMMSRMRKDPKFNTAITNKKFNDLPDEDK
-153 TPVRPMK
+153 VRAVK
-160 EEFGEEYSDSLLT
+160 LLNT
-173 SLGKA
+173 DTASRNKA
-178 RFAKAIDNGEFDPL
+178 LE
-192 MKQYGQGKSLGQASR
+192 KQNKSLTQQLKDIER
-207 DRERQT
+207 D
-213 RRELDQANKQNAD
+213 NSK
-226 LKNQHDAEIR
+226 
-236 SLNKKYDDRE
+236 LNN
-246 ARHHRF
+246 
-252 ASRALDR
+252 S
-259 YNNLRKTNSNLQ
+259 NSNLQ
-271 SRIDALSAVRANNL
+271 SRLDDIRNNTRAGLTKL
-285 AKITKDQMDYKK
+285 AKDQDYKK

-316 NDPITVDAYVGIKS
+316 NDPITVDAYVGIKT

-386 NRGSSSKLWKVL
+386 HRGSSSKLWKVL

-409 FMSLRNDATAI
+409 FMSARNDATAI
-420 TTLVVSA
+420 TTLMVSA

-436 EDIDISNSRVA
+436 EDIDISDSRVA

-462 DDSTESAKFIFDTGD
+462 DDSTESAKIIFDTGD

-489 REDKM
+489 RDDKM

-504 GGR
+504 GGK

>member
-6 LITDVLDA
+6 LITDVLDV
-14 ADGTEIGKFISKK
+14 ADNSEIGKFISKK

-47 MVSNTVDPVSAQLV
+47 MVSNTVDPASAQLV
-61 ARALERKFVTLT
+61 SRALERKFVTLT

-82 TSSKDAIDHLKNVHA
+82 TSSKDAIDHLKNVHS
-97 NLDLSSFFDVDD
+97 NLDLSSLFDVDD
-109 YLAVSEES
+109 YLAVSQEA
-117 TAMHIF
+117 TANHIF
-123 DADTVKA
+123 DAAEIKA
-130 VYEAFRQERLRAK
+130 VYEAFRQECLHAK
-143 PVNHL
+143 PLSHL
-148 ITRPQ
+148 H
-153 TPVRPMK
+153 
-160 EEFGEEYSDSLLT
+160 EFLSKDVTDAIARQPRVAGNIANRKFNDLPDED
-173 SLGKA
+173 KA
-178 RFAKAIDNGEFDPL
+178 RVMNYYGSDTVTRNKALE
-192 MKQYGQGKSLGQASR
+192 KQNKSLTQQLK
-207 DRERQT
+207 DIER
-213 RRELDQANKQNAD
+213 ANSKLSN
-226 LKNQHDAEIR
+226 
-236 SLNKKYDDRE
+236 S
-246 ARHHRF
+246 
-252 ASRALDR
+252 
-259 YNNLRKTNSNLQ
+259 NSNLQ
-271 SRIDALSAVRANNL
+271 SRLDDIRNNSRAGL
-285 AKITKDQMDYKK
+285 VKLGKDQDYKK

-316 NDPITVDAYVGIKS
+316 NDPITVDAYVGIKT

-386 NRGSSSKLWKVL
+386 HRGSSSKLWKVL

-409 FMSLRNDATAI
+409 FMSARNDATAI
-420 TTLVVSA
+420 TTLMMSA

-436 EDIDISNSRVA
+436 EDIDISDSRVA

-462 DDSTESAKFIFDTGD
+462 DDSTESAKIIFDTGD

-489 REDKM
+489 RDDKM

-504 GGR
+504 GGK

>member
-109 YLAVSEES
+109 YLAVSEEA

-123 DADTVKA
+123 DAETVKA
-130 VYEAFRQERLRAK
+130 VYEAFRQERLHAK
-143 PVNHL
+143 PLNHL
-148 ITRPQ
+148 H
-153 TPVRPMK
+153 
-160 EEFGEEYSDSLLT
+160 EFLSKDVTDAIAKQPGVANNLAIKQWNDLSDDD
-173 SLGKA
+173 KA
-178 RFAKAIDNGEFDPL
+178 RV
-192 MKQYGQGKSLGQASR
+192 MKHYNSPTVTQNRDYERRLRAADQER
-207 DRERQT
+207 DRLT
-213 RRELDQANKQNAD
+213 NNF
-226 LKNQHDAEIR
+226 
-236 SLNKKYDDRE
+236 
-246 ARHHRF
+246 AR
-252 ASRALDR
+252 SRAMQNR
-259 YNNLRKTNSNLQ
+259 KMNNIQAANDALQ
-271 SRIDALSAVRANNL
+271 ARIDDLTAVRAN
-285 AKITKDQMDYKK
+285 KISKVTKDQMDYKK

>member
-6 LITDVLDA
+6 LITDVLDV
-14 ADGTEIGKFISKK
+14 ADNSEIGKFISKK

-47 MVSNTVDPVSAQLV
+47 MVSNTVDPASAQLV
-61 ARALERKFVTLT
+61 SRALERKFVTLT

-82 TSSKDAIDHLKNVHA
+82 TSSKDAIDHLKNVHS
-97 NLDLSSFFDVDD
+97 NLDLSGLFDVDD
-109 YLAVSEES
+109 YLAVSQEA
-117 TAMHIF
+117 TANHIF

-130 VYEAFRQERLRAK
+130 VYEAFRQERLQAK
-143 PVNHL
+143 PLNHL
-148 ITRPQ
+148 RESLMDDMMDRMRQDPKFNAN
-153 TPVRPMK
+153 VADAR
-160 EEFGEEYSDSLLT
+160 FNNLSDDD
-173 SLGKA
+173 KA
-178 RFAKAIDNGEFDPL
+178 RAVNLLNTDTATRNRDLTRQNRTLTQQLNDIERNEGRMRRNFARTQSQSNKRIKDL
-192 MKQYGQGKSLGQASR
+192 
-207 DRERQT
+207 RQSN
-213 RRELDQANKQNAD
+213 D
-226 LKNQHDAEIR
+226 
-236 SLNKKYDDRE
+236 
-246 ARHHRF
+246 
-252 ASRALDR
+252 
-259 YNNLRKTNSNLQ
+259 NLQ
-271 SRIDALSAVRANNL
+271 SRLDDIRNNTRAGLTKL
-285 AKITKDQMDYKK
+285 AKDQDYKK

-316 NDPITVDAYVGIKS
+316 NDPITVDAYVGIKT

-386 NRGSSSKLWKVL
+386 HRGSSSKLWKVL

-409 FMSLRNDATAI
+409 FMSARNDATAI
-420 TTLVVSA
+420 TTLMVSA

-436 EDIDISNSRVA
+436 EDIDISDSRVA

-462 DDSTESAKFIFDTGD
+462 DDSTESAKIIFDTGD

-489 REDKM
+489 RDDKM

-504 GGR
+504 GGK

>member
-6 LITDVLDA
+6 LITDVLDV
-14 ADGTEIGKFISKK
+14 ADNSEIGKFISKK

-47 MVSNTVDPVSAQLV
+47 MVSNTVDPASAQLV
-61 ARALERKFVTLT
+61 SRALERKFVTLT

-82 TSSKDAIDHLKNVHA
+82 TSSKDAIDHLKNVHS
-97 NLDLSSFFDVDD
+97 NLDLSSLFDVDD
-109 YLAVSEES
+109 YLAVSQEA
-117 TAMHIF
+117 TANHIF
-123 DADTVKA
+123 DAAEIKA
-130 VYEAFRQERLRAK
+130 VYEAFRQERLHAK
-143 PVNHL
+143 PLSHL
-148 ITRPQ
+148 H
-153 TPVRPMK
+153 
-160 EEFGEEYSDSLLT
+160 EFLSKDVTDAIARQPRVAGNIANRKFNDLPDED
-173 SLGKA
+173 KA
-178 RFAKAIDNGEFDPL
+178 RVMNYYGSDTVTRNKALE
-192 MKQYGQGKSLGQASR
+192 KQNKSLTQQLK
-207 DRERQT
+207 DIER
-213 RRELDQANKQNAD
+213 ANSKLSN
-226 LKNQHDAEIR
+226 
-236 SLNKKYDDRE
+236 S
-246 ARHHRF
+246 
-252 ASRALDR
+252 
-259 YNNLRKTNSNLQ
+259 NSNLQ
-271 SRIDALSAVRANNL
+271 SRLDDIRNNSRAGL
-285 AKITKDQMDYKK
+285 VKLGKDQDYKK

-316 NDPITVDAYVGIKS
+316 NDPITVDAYVGIKT

-386 NRGSSSKLWKVL
+386 HRGSSSKLWKVL

-409 FMSLRNDATAI
+409 FMSARNDATAI
-420 TTLVVSA
+420 TTLMMSA

-436 EDIDISNSRVA
+436 EDIDISDSRVA

-462 DDSTESAKFIFDTGD
+462 DDSTESAKIIFDTGD

-489 REDKM
+489 RDDKM

-504 GGR
+504 GGK

>member
-14 ADGTEIGKFISKK
+14 ADGTEVGKFISKK

-47 MVSNTVDPVSAQLV
+47 MVSNTVDPASAQLV
-61 ARALERKFVTLT
+61 SRALERKFVTLT

-82 TSSKDAIDHLKNVHA
+82 TSSKDAIDHLKNIHS
-97 NLDLSSFFDVDD
+97 NLDLTSLFDVDD
-109 YLAVSEES
+109 YLAVSQEA
-117 TAMHIF
+117 TTNHIF
-123 DADTVKA
+123 DAAEIKA

-143 PVNHL
+143 PLNHL
-148 ITRPQ
+148 H
-153 TPVRPMK
+153 
-160 EEFGEEYSDSLLT
+160 EFLSKDVTDAIAKQPGVAKNLSIKQWNGLSDDD
-173 SLGKA
+173 KA
-178 RFAKAIDNGEFDPL
+178 RVMRHYNSPTVTQNKDL
-192 MKQYGQGKSLGQASR
+192 
-207 DRERQT
+207 ERQL
-213 RRELDQANKQNAD
+213 RAADQERNRLTN
-226 LKNQHDAEIR
+226 NF
-236 SLNKKYDDRE
+236 
-246 ARHHRF
+246 AR
-252 ASRALDR
+252 SRAMQNRRINAVQAD
-259 YNNLRKTNSNLQ
+259 NDALQ
-271 SRIDALSAVRANNL
+271 ARIDDLTAARTNGISHL
-285 AKITKDQMDYKK
+285 AKDQDYKK

-316 NDPITVDAYVGIKS
+316 NDPITVDAYVGIKT

-409 FMSLRNDATAI
+409 FMSARNDATAI
-420 TTLVVSA
+420 TTLMMSA

-436 EDIDISNSRVA
+436 EDIDISDSRVA

-462 DDSTESAKFIFDTGD
+462 DDSTESAKIIFDTGD

-489 REDKM
+489 RDDKM

-504 GGR
+504 GGK

>member
-6 LITDVLDA
+6 LITDVLDV
-14 ADGTEIGKFISKK
+14 ADNSEIGKFISKK

-47 MVSNTVDPVSAQLV
+47 MASNTVDPVSAQLV
-61 ARALERKFVTLT
+61 SRALERKFVTLT

-82 TSSKDAIDHLKNVHA
+82 TSSKDAIDHLKNVHS
-97 NLDLSSFFDVDD
+97 NLDLSSLFDVDD
-109 YLAVSEES
+109 YLAVSQEA
-117 TAMHIF
+117 TANHIF
-123 DADTVKA
+123 DAAEVKA
-130 VYEAFRQERLRAK
+130 VYEAFRQERLHAK
-143 PVNHL
+143 PLNHL
-148 ITRPQ
+148 HEFLSKDVTDAIASQPRYSSNLASRKFNDLSDEDK
-153 TPVRPMK
+153 VRVMNYYGSDTVSRNK
-160 EEFGEEYSDSLLT
+160 ELS
-173 SLGKA
+173 
-178 RFAKAIDNGEFDPL
+178 
-192 MKQYGQGKSLGQASR
+192 KQNKSLTQQLKDIER
-207 DRERQT
+207 DNSK
-213 RRELDQANKQNAD
+213 LSN
-226 LKNQHDAEIR
+226 
-236 SLNKKYDDRE
+236 
-246 ARHHRF
+246 
-252 ASRALDR
+252 
-259 YNNLRKTNSNLQ
+259 TNSNLQ
-271 SRIDALSAVRANNL
+271 SRLDDIRNNTRAGLVKL
-285 AKITKDQMDYKK
+285 AKDQDYKK

-316 NDPITVDAYVGIKS
+316 NDPITVDAYVGIKT

-386 NRGSSSKLWKVL
+386 HRGSSSKLWKVL

-409 FMSLRNDATAI
+409 FMSARNDATAI
-420 TTLVVSA
+420 TTLMVSA

-436 EDIDISNSRVA
+436 EDIDISDSRVA

-462 DDSTESAKFIFDTGD
+462 DDSTESAKIIFDTGD

-489 REDKM
+489 RDDKVN
-494 DYKQMIQLLA
+494 YKEMIQLLA

>member
-14 ADGTEIGKFISKK
+14 ADGTEIGKFVSKK

-109 YLAVSEES
+109 YLAVSEEA

-143 PVNHL
+143 PINHL
-148 ITRPQ
+148 RESLMDDMMSQMRQNSDFNTAVANNRFNNLSDDDKLRAVRLIDTDTATRNRDLNNRNRDLQ
-153 TPVRPMK
+153 NQNRDLTHQVR
-160 EEFGEEYSDSLLT
+160 
-173 SLGKA
+173 
-178 RFAKAIDNGEFDPL
+178 
-192 MKQYGQGKSLGQASR
+192 
-207 DRERQT
+207 
-213 RRELDQANKQNAD
+213 D
-226 LKNQHDAEIR
+226 LRGN
-236 SLNKKYDDRE
+236 E
-246 ARHHRF
+246 ARMRGNF
-252 ASRALDR
+252 TRNQRRMNDRMRALQQS
-259 YNNLRKTNSNLQ
+259 NNNLQ
-271 SRIDALSAVRANNL
+271 SRLDDMRNNTRAGL
-285 AKITKDQMDYKK
+285 AKVTKDQMDYKK

>member
-6 LITDVLDA
+6 LITDVLDV
-14 ADGTEIGKFISKK
+14 ADNSEIGKFISKK

-47 MVSNTVDPVSAQLV
+47 MVSNTVDPASAQLV
-61 ARALERKFVTLT
+61 SRALERKFVTLT

-82 TSSKDAIDHLKNVHA
+82 TSSKDAIDHLKNVHS
-97 NLDLSSFFDVDD
+97 NLDLSSLFDVDD
-109 YLAVSEES
+109 YLAISQEA
-117 TAMHIF
+117 TANHIF
-123 DADTVKA
+123 DAAEIKA
-130 VYEAFRQERLRAK
+130 VYEAFRQERLHAK
-143 PVNHL
+143 PLSHL
-148 ITRPQ
+148 HEFLSKDVTDAIARQPRVAGNIANRKFNDLPDEDKVRAMNYYGSDTVTR
-153 TPVRPMK
+153 RK
-160 EEFGEEYSDSLLT
+160 ELE
-173 SLGKA
+173 
-178 RFAKAIDNGEFDPL
+178 
-192 MKQYGQGKSLGQASR
+192 KQNKSLTQQLK
-207 DRERQT
+207 DIER
-213 RRELDQANKQNAD
+213 ANSK
-226 LKNQHDAEIR
+226 L
-236 SLNKKYDDRE
+236 S
-246 ARHHRF
+246 
-252 ASRALDR
+252 SS
-259 YNNLRKTNSNLQ
+259 NSNLQ
-271 SRIDALSAVRANNL
+271 SRLDDIRNNSRAGLTKL
-285 AKITKDQMDYKK
+285 AKDQDYKK

-316 NDPITVDAYVGIKS
+316 NDPITVDAYVGIKT

-409 FMSLRNDATAI
+409 FMSARNDATAI
-420 TTLVVSA
+420 TTLMMSA

-436 EDIDISNSRVA
+436 EDIDISDSRVA

-462 DDSTESAKFIFDTGD
+462 DDSTESAKIIFDTGD

-489 REDKM
+489 RDDKM

-504 GGR
+504 GGK

>member
-109 YLAVSEES
+109 YLAVSEEA

-123 DADTVKA
+123 DAETVKA

-143 PVNHL
+143 PINHL
-148 ITRPQ
+148 RESLIDDMMAQMRQNSDFNTAVANNRFNNLSDDDKLRAVRLIDTDTATRNRDLNNRNRDLTHQ
-153 TPVRPMK
+153 VR
-160 EEFGEEYSDSLLT
+160 
-173 SLGKA
+173 
-178 RFAKAIDNGEFDPL
+178 
-192 MKQYGQGKSLGQASR
+192 
-207 DRERQT
+207 
-213 RRELDQANKQNAD
+213 D
-226 LKNQHDAEIR
+226 LRGN
-236 SLNKKYDDRE
+236 E
-246 ARHHRF
+246 ARMRGNF
-252 ASRALDR
+252 TRNQRRMNDRMRALQQS
-259 YNNLRKTNSNLQ
+259 NNNLQ
-271 SRIDALSAVRANNL
+271 SRLDDMRNNTRAGL
-285 AKITKDQMDYKK
+285 ANVSKDQMDYKK
-297 ANELQPTLLQIQ
+297 ANELQPTLLKIQ

-489 REDKM
+489 REDKL

>member
-14 ADGTEIGKFISKK
+14 ADGTEVGKFISKK

-47 MVSNTVDPVSAQLV
+47 MVSNTVDPASAQLV
-61 ARALERKFVTLT
+61 SRALERKFVTLT

-82 TSSKDAIDHLKNVHA
+82 TSSKDAIDHLKNIHS
-97 NLDLSSFFDVDD
+97 NLDLTSLFDVDD
-109 YLAVSEES
+109 YLAVSQEA
-117 TAMHIF
+117 TANHIF
-123 DADTVKA
+123 DAAEIKA

-143 PVNHL
+143 PLNHL
-148 ITRPQ
+148 H
-153 TPVRPMK
+153 
-160 EEFGEEYSDSLLT
+160 EFLSKDVTDAIAKQPGVAKNLNIKQWNGLSDDD
-173 SLGKA
+173 KA
-178 RFAKAIDNGEFDPL
+178 RVMRHYNSPTVTQNKDL
-192 MKQYGQGKSLGQASR
+192 
-207 DRERQT
+207 ERQL
-213 RRELDQANKQNAD
+213 RAADQERNRLTN
-226 LKNQHDAEIR
+226 NF
-236 SLNKKYDDRE
+236 
-246 ARHHRF
+246 AR
-252 ASRALDR
+252 SRAMQNRRINAVQAD
-259 YNNLRKTNSNLQ
+259 NDALQ
-271 SRIDALSAVRANNL
+271 ARIDDLTAVRTNGISHL
-285 AKITKDQMDYKK
+285 AKDQDYKK

-316 NDPITVDAYVGIKS
+316 NDPITVDAYVGIKT

-409 FMSLRNDATAI
+409 FMSARNDATAI
-420 TTLVVSA
+420 TTLMMSA

-436 EDIDISNSRVA
+436 EDIDISDSRVA

-462 DDSTESAKFIFDTGD
+462 DDSTESAKIIFDTGD

-489 REDKM
+489 RDDKM

-504 GGR
+504 GGK

>member
-6 LITDVLDA
+6 LITDVLDV
-14 ADGTEIGKFISKK
+14 ADNSEIGKFISKK

-47 MVSNTVDPVSAQLV
+47 MASNTVDPASAQLV
-61 ARALERKFVTLT
+61 SRALERKFVTLT

-82 TSSKDAIDHLKNVHA
+82 TSSKDAIDHLKNVHS
-97 NLDLSSFFDVDD
+97 NLDLSGLFDVDD
-109 YLAVSEES
+109 YLAVSQEA
-117 TAMHIF
+117 TANHIF
-123 DADTVKA
+123 DATEIKA

-143 PVNHL
+143 PLNHL
-148 ITRPQ
+148 H
-153 TPVRPMK
+153 
-160 EEFGEEYSDSLLT
+160 EFLSKDVTDAIAKQPSVAKNLNIKQWNGLSDDD
-173 SLGKA
+173 KA
-178 RFAKAIDNGEFDPL
+178 RVMRHYNSPTVTQNKDL
-192 MKQYGQGKSLGQASR
+192 
-207 DRERQT
+207 ERQL
-213 RRELDQANKQNAD
+213 RAADQERNRLTN
-226 LKNQHDAEIR
+226 NF
-236 SLNKKYDDRE
+236 
-246 ARHHRF
+246 AR
-252 ASRALDR
+252 SRAMQNRRINAVQAD
-259 YNNLRKTNSNLQ
+259 NDALQ
-271 SRIDALSAVRANNL
+271 ARIDDLTAVRTNGISHL
-285 AKITKDQMDYKK
+285 AKDQDYKK

-316 NDPITVDAYVGIKS
+316 NDPITVDAYVGIKT

-386 NRGSSSKLWKVL
+386 HRGSSSKLWKVL

-409 FMSLRNDATAI
+409 FMSARNDATAI
-420 TTLVVSA
+420 TTLMVSA

-436 EDIDISNSRVA
+436 EDIDISDSRVA

-462 DDSTESAKFIFDTGD
+462 DDSTESAKIIFDTGD

-489 REDKM
+489 RDDKM

-504 GGR
+504 GGK

>member
-14 ADGTEIGKFISKK
+14 ADGTEVGKFISKK

-47 MVSNTVDPVSAQLV
+47 MVSNTVDPASAQLV
-61 ARALERKFVTLT
+61 SRALERKFVTLT

-82 TSSKDAIDHLKNVHA
+82 TSSKDAIDHLKNIHS
-97 NLDLSSFFDVDD
+97 NLDLTSLFDVDD
-109 YLAVSEES
+109 YLAVSQEA
-117 TAMHIF
+117 TANHIF
-123 DADTVKA
+123 DAAEIKA

-143 PVNHL
+143 PLNHL
-148 ITRPQ
+148 H
-153 TPVRPMK
+153 
-160 EEFGEEYSDSLLT
+160 EFLSKDVTDAIAKQPSVAKNLNIKQWNGLSDDD
-173 SLGKA
+173 KA
-178 RFAKAIDNGEFDPL
+178 RVMRYYNSPTVTKNKDL
-192 MKQYGQGKSLGQASR
+192 
-207 DRERQT
+207 ERQL
-213 RRELDQANKQNAD
+213 RAADQERNRLTN
-226 LKNQHDAEIR
+226 NF
-236 SLNKKYDDRE
+236 
-246 ARHHRF
+246 AR
-252 ASRALDR
+252 SRAMQNRRINAVQAD
-259 YNNLRKTNSNLQ
+259 NDALQ
-271 SRIDALSAVRANNL
+271 ARIDDLTAVRANRISHL
-285 AKITKDQMDYKK
+285 AKDQDYKK

-316 NDPITVDAYVGIKS
+316 NDPITVDAYVGIKT

-386 NRGSSSKLWKVL
+386 HRGSSSKLWKVL

-409 FMSLRNDATAI
+409 FMSARNDATAI
-420 TTLVVSA
+420 TTLMVSA

-436 EDIDISNSRVA
+436 EDIDISDSRVA

-462 DDSTESAKFIFDTGD
+462 DDSTESAKIIFDTGD

-489 REDKM
+489 RDDKM

-504 GGR
+504 GGK

>member
-47 MVSNTVDPVSAQLV
+47 MASNTVDPASAQLV
-61 ARALERKFVTLT
+61 SRALERKFVTLT

-82 TSSKDAIDHLKNVHA
+82 TSSKDAIDHLKNVHS
-97 NLDLSSFFDVDD
+97 NLDLSSLFDVDD
-109 YLAVSEES
+109 YLAVSQEA
-117 TAMHIF
+117 TANHIF
-123 DADTVKA
+123 DAAEIKA
-130 VYEAFRQERLRAK
+130 VYEAFRQERLHAK
-143 PVNHL
+143 PINHL
-148 ITRPQ
+148 RESLMDDMMDRMRQDPKFNANIADAR
-153 TPVRPMK
+153 
-160 EEFGEEYSDSLLT
+160 FNNLSDED
-173 SLGKA
+173 KA
-178 RFAKAIDNGEFDPL
+178 RAVNLLNTDTATRN
-192 MKQYGQGKSLGQASR
+192 R
-207 DRERQT
+207 DLTRQNRTLTQQLNDIERNEGRMRINFT
-213 RRELDQANKQNAD
+213 RTQSQSNKRIKD
-226 LKNQHDAEIR
+226 LRQSND
-236 SLNKKYDDRE
+236 
-246 ARHHRF
+246 
-252 ASRALDR
+252 
-259 YNNLRKTNSNLQ
+259 NLQ
-271 SRIDALSAVRANNL
+271 SRLDDIRNNTRAGLTKL
-285 AKITKDQMDYKK
+285 AKDQDYKK
-297 ANELQPTLLQIQ
+297 DNELQPTLLQIQ

-316 NDPITVDAYVGIKS
+316 NDPITVDAYVGIKT

-386 NRGSSSKLWKVL
+386 HRGSSSKLWKVL

-409 FMSLRNDATAI
+409 FMSARNDATAI
-420 TTLVVSA
+420 TTLMMSA

-436 EDIDISNSRVA
+436 EDIDISDSRVA

-462 DDSTESAKFIFDTGD
+462 DDSTESAKIIFDTGD

-489 REDKM
+489 RDDKM

-504 GGR
+504 GGK

>member
-14 ADGTEIGKFISKK
+14 ADGTEVGKFISKK

-47 MVSNTVDPVSAQLV
+47 MVSNTVDPASAQLV
-61 ARALERKFVTLT
+61 SRALERKFVTLT

-82 TSSKDAIDHLKNVHA
+82 TNSKDAIDHLKNIHA
-97 NLDLSSFFDVDD
+97 NLDLTSFFDVDD
-109 YLAVSEES
+109 YLAVSQEA
-117 TAMHIF
+117 TANHIF
-123 DADTVKA
+123 DATEVKA

-143 PVNHL
+143 PINHL
-148 ITRPQ
+148 H
-153 TPVRPMK
+153 
-160 EEFGEEYSDSLLT
+160 ESLMDDMM
-173 SLGKA
+173 A
-178 RFAKAIDNGEFDPL
+178 QMRQDPNFNTAV
-192 MKQYGQGKSLGQASR
+192 ASN
-207 DRERQT
+207 T
-213 RRELDQANKQNAD
+213 
-226 LKNQHDAEIR
+226 
-236 SLNKKYDDRE
+236 
-246 ARHHRF
+246 F
-252 ASRALDR
+252 
-259 YNNLRKTNSNLQ
+259 NNLSDDDKLRAVRMLDTDTATRNRDLSNQNRDLNQRLRDIERNEGRMRRNFARTQAQSNRRINDLRQSNNNLQ
-271 SRIDALSAVRANNL
+271 SRLDDIRNNTRAGL
-285 AKITKDQMDYKK
+285 AKLGKDQDYKK

-316 NDPITVDAYVGIKS
+316 NDPITVDAYVGIKT

-386 NRGSSSKLWKVL
+386 HRGSSSKLWKVL

-409 FMSLRNDATAI
+409 FMSARNDATAI
-420 TTLVVSA
+420 TTLMVSA

-436 EDIDISNSRVA
+436 EDIDISDSRVA

-462 DDSTESAKFIFDTGD
+462 DDSTESAKIIFDTGD

-489 REDKM
+489 RDDKM

-504 GGR
+504 GGK

>member
-82 TSSKDAIDHLKNVHA
+82 TSSKDAIDHLKNIHA

-109 YLAVSEES
+109 YLAVSEEA

-143 PVNHL
+143 PINHL
-148 ITRPQ
+148 NIKPQ

-160 EEFGEEYSDSLLT
+160 EEFGEEYPDSLLDF
-173 SLGKA
+173 LGRGKM
-178 RFAKAIDNGEFDPL
+178 AKDLADGKYDFKP
-192 MKQYGQGKSLGQASR
+192 YAQGKSVLQKATYAQHKAEHERDAAQQQAADNDERARRILQAGSRRYNRMRQSR
-207 DRERQT
+207 D
-213 RRELDQANKQNAD
+213 
-226 LKNQHDAEIR
+226 
-236 SLNKKYDDRE
+236 
-246 ARHHRF
+246 
-252 ASRALDR
+252 
-259 YNNLRKTNSNLQ
+259 NLQ
-271 SRIDALSAVRANNL
+271 SRVDALTDVRTSGISYL
-285 AKITKDQMDYKK
+285 AKDQDYKK
-297 ANELQPTLLQIQ
+297 SNELQPTLLQIQ
-309 FISTNDN
+309 FISTNEN
-316 NDPITVDAYVGIKS
+316 NDPIKVDAYVGIKS

-489 REDKM
+489 RDDKM